1 MLTAQAR
8 AVAFGLLTGVFVLPF
23 VVGLVVAQRR
33 RGIATAYT
41 RKTFHVLVFSAVAA
55 VRVTLGVAGVVGLAL
70 IVVGAV
76 TAAVLRQD
84 RSRLFDAL
92 ARDKDRPQ
100 RGRFV
105 WVPMVAT
112 GLGGIVAELGFGP
125 WAAVGYLVCGWADAL
140 AEPVGA
146 RWGRRRYRVPG
157 AFGVS
162 ADRTVEGSAAVFGAS
177 VLAVLVWGTVLVGL
191 PFAVVALPALVIGL
205 ASVAVEAASPH
216 GFDNFTLQVAAS
228 AVGRALLP
236 L

>member
-1 MLTAQAR
+1 MLTAHVREAALGILAG
-8 AVAFGLLTGVFVLPF
+8 AVVLPL
-23 VVGLVVAQRR
+23 VSGLVVAQRR

-41 RKTFHVLVFSAVAA
+41 RKTFHFLVFSVVAA
-55 VRVTLGVAGVVGLAL
+55 VRVAVGVAGVVGLAL
-70 IVVGAV
+70 VVVGAV
-76 TAAVLRQD
+76 TAAVLRED
-84 RSRLFDAL
+84 RSPLFDAL

-146 RWGRRRYRVPG
+146 RWGRHRYRVPG
-157 AFGVS
+157 AFGVR

-191 PFAVVALPALVIGL
+191 PWAVVAPPAIAIAV
-205 ASVAVEAASPH
+205 VAVCVEAASPH